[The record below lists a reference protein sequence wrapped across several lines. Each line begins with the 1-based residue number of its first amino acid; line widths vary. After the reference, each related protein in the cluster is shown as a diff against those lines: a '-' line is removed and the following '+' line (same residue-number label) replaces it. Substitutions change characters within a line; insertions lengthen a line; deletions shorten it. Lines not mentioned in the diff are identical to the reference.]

1 MSELNDL
8 QCGLSN
14 DHVVKEPISLLCG
27 HCICKQCVPDI
38 QEAKIK
44 CKICSIETNKSNLK
58 INIESVPFKNSIK
71 RRLSGLFDD
80 LEKRT
85 TDGIKSFKS

>member
-1 MSELNDL
+1 MSDLNDL
-8 QCGLSN
+8 QCGLTN

-38 QEAKIK
+38 QEPKIK
-44 CKICSIETNKSNLK
+44 CRICNEETDKSDLRVDR
-58 INIESVPFKNSIK
+58 ESVPFKNSIK
-71 RRLSGLFDD
+71 RCLSGLFDD

-85 TDGIKSFKS
+85 TDGINSFKS

>member
-38 QEAKIK
+38 QEVIIK
-44 CKICSIETNKSNLK
+44 CKICSKQTEKSELR
-58 INIESVPFKNSIK
+58 IDSESIPIKNSIK
-71 RRLSGLFDD
+71 RCLSGLFDD

-85 TDGIKSFKS
+85 TDGINSLKS

>member
-14 DHVVKEPISLLCG
+14 DHVVKEPISLSCG

-44 CKICSIETNKSNLK
+44 CKICSIETDKSELK
-58 INIESVPFKNSIK
+58 VNIESVPIKNSIK
-71 RRLSGLFDD
+71 RCLSGLFDD
-80 LEKRT
+80 LEKRA
-85 TDGIKSFKS
+85 TDGINSFKS